1 MDKTLMSDFRRAKL
15 ARTERAQVIIAVAV
29 LLILF
34 LLSGLA
40 N

>member
-15 ARTERAQVIIAVAV
+15 ARIERAQVITAVVV